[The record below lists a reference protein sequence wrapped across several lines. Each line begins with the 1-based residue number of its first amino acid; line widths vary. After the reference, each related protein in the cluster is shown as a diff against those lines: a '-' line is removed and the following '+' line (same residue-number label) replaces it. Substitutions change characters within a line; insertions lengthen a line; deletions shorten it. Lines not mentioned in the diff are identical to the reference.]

1 MRLSGHWIPS
11 GKGEGVLPAA
21 GIVVPE
27 EEREAEEAGGG
38 GQDLE
43 GYADRGAAGDVEKRR
58 KEEVEAQCSEAEAA
72 GDSKDI

>member
-1 MRLSGHWIPS
+1 M
-11 GKGEGVLPAA
+11 
-21 GIVVPE
+21 VPE

-43 GYADRGAAGDVEKRR
+43 GQADGGAAGDVEKMR